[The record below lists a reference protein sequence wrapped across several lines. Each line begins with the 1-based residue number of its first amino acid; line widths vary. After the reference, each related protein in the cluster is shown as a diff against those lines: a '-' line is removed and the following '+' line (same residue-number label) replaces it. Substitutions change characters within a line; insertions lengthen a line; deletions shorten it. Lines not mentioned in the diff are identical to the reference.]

1 MKEKKENVY
10 RRNNEELKKVINEQS
25 KSFKILNDK
34 LREKIQQN
42 NELQREI
49 LILKYNIKCLEKEN
63 IRLKHDKR
71 WNAKDIKR

>member
-1 MKEKKENVY
+1 MKEKKENVC

-49 LILKYNIKCLEKEN
+49 LILKYNIKCLEKEVF
-63 IRLKHDKR
+63 RLKYDKR
-71 WNAKDIKR
+71 RNA

>member
-1 MKEKKENVY
+1 MEEKNVI
-10 RRNNEELKKVINEQS
+10 RRTSEELRKVIKEQS

-42 NELQREI
+42 NELQREN

-63 IRLKHDKR
+63 IRLKYDKR
-71 WNAKDIKR
+71 WNVKGIKR

>member
-1 MKEKKENVY
+1 MKEKKENVC

-42 NELQREI
+42 NELQRENS
-49 LILKYNIKCLEKEN
+49 ILKYNIKCLEKEVF
-63 IRLKHDKR
+63 RLKYDKR
-71 WNAKDIKR
+71 RNA

>member
-1 MKEKKENVY
+1 MEEKNVI
-10 RRNNEELKKVINEQS
+10 RRTSDELRKVIKEQS

-42 NELQREI
+42 NELQREN

-71 WNAKDIKR
+71 

>member
-1 MKEKKENVY
+1 MEEKSVIW
-10 RRNNEELKKVINEQS
+10 RSHEELKKVINEQS

-71 WNAKDIKR
+71 

>member
-1 MKEKKENVY
+1 MEEKNVIW
-10 RRNNEELKKVINEQS
+10 RSREELKKVINEQS

-71 WNAKDIKR
+71 WNVKDIKR